1 MWKSQPLFQQFI
13 TFILGDLIKMKHQLK
28 KEIGTRMRQIRK
40 ALGFTQNKI
49 VSYFEIGRANYSR
62 IEKGEIFP
70 GATILSILSAQFNVS
85 LDWVITGV
93 GDMFVE
99 DSNIMDDQDPKFVD
113 ISKYPE
119 ETQDLLLHM
128 DRVPMIKHAVLGFFI
143 EYKTRNKKFIE
154 PVLETYGNQQV

>member
-1 MWKSQPLFQQFI
+1 
-13 TFILGDLIKMKHQLK
+13 MKHQLK
-28 KEIGTRMRQIRK
+28 KEIGTRMRQVRK

-70 GATILSILSAQFNVS
+70 GAVILSRISTQFNVS
-85 LDWVITGV
+85 LDWMITGV

-99 DSNIMDDQDPKFVD
+99 DPSDLENQDPNFVD
-113 ISKYPE
+113 IGKYPE
-119 ETQDLLLHM
+119 ETRDLLLYM

-154 PVLETYGNQQV
+154 PVLETYRNQQL